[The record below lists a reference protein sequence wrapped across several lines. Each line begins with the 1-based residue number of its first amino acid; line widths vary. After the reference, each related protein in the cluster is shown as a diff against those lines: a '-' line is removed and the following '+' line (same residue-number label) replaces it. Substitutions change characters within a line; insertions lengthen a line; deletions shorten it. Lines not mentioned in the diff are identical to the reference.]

1 MKSLLEPEEM
11 VAASKESPEKDSTA
25 VKSSSSD
32 TFSIVYSIAK
42 KIVTV
47 GIIYFVGYMGWSVAW
62 LIGELYFFKINIY
75 CVLGNYK
82 RFVLDKIIYIQDL
95 FSCISNSK
103 VYIADKYLIRKILII
118 FLFLK
123 FCYEL
128 VSFNCI

>member
-62 LIGELYFFKINIY
+62 LIGELYFF
-75 CVLGNYK
+75 
-82 RFVLDKIIYIQDL
+82 
-95 FSCISNSK
+95 
-103 VYIADKYLIRKILII
+103 
-118 FLFLK
+118 
-123 FCYEL
+123 
-128 VSFNCI
+128 